1 MRLLPSVIIERQIF
15 QRADV
20 LDHCV
25 ATNTQKIALVLGYQN
40 RTANDGK
47 HVDSFAGR
55 APGSLSSPDA
65 RGVIN

>member
-1 MRLLPSVIIERQIF
+1 M
-15 QRADV
+15 
-20 LDHCV
+20 

-55 APGSLSSPDA
+55 APWKLFQW
-65 RGVIN
+65 RNKLRINICYCDVWWSDELQEK